1 MIKVLTNKKP
11 VSKTSFFFHF
21 LTLECLL
28 SIQFALNRPL
38 RATAREKNIAGV
50 THQASQLTELEPVIP
65 GRTTAT
71 FRSFEPESGVPS
83 QICSCRSCRY
93 NPRSD
98 RNSRPSWHRNL
109 TNPWWSMTPLTFAA
123 HLIVQGGATILI
135 SLAHMHSESPA
146 FPEDNR
152 FELAWWRYPADWWSS
167 A

>member
-1 MIKVLTNKKP
+1 MPIIDTVCTESP
-11 VSKTSFFFHF
+11 TTSYR
-21 LTLECLL
+21 T
-28 SIQFALNRPL
+28 
-38 RATAREKNIAGV
+38 REKHSRRHSSSLATNGAG
-50 THQASQLTELEPVIP
+50 TCIP

-123 HLIVQGGATILI
+123 HLIVQGGSTILI

-152 FELAWWRYPADWWSS
+152 FELAEWRCPADWWSS